1 MKTTE
6 RYDIVFMDLPD
17 DNVDCKEMA
26 EAWHHYA
33 TVASNTDGYY
43 ISAVICSE
51 VIACSVPTRNVTDP
65 HRTAFLLP
73 VPESH
78 TSSLQANI
86 PKTLLSIINA
96 MVRDLKIHV
105 YTIQQTDAY
114 FSYFL
119 HSTSQLMSKWDGG
132 FSKILRPKMKGAHL
146 LAAFVLLRKKA
157 DE

>member
-51 VIACSVPTRNVTDP
+51 VIACSVPTECNRSPTERP
-65 HRTAFLLP
+65 SYYLY
-73 VPESH
+73 PESH

-86 PKTLLSIINA
+86 PKNLLLSIINA

-114 FSYFL
+114 FFIFFS
-119 HSTSQLMSKWDGG
+119 STSQLMSKWDGG

-146 LAAFVLLRKKA
+146 LAAFVFAAEKS
-157 DE
+157 

>member
-51 VIACSVPTRNVTDP
+51 VIACSVPTECNRSPQNGLLITCTRNP
-65 HRTAFLLP
+65 ILLP
-73 VPESH
+73 SK
-78 TSSLQANI
+78 QI
-86 PKTLLSIINA
+86 YQKTLLSIINA

-119 HSTSQLMSKWDGG
+119 TQL
-132 FSKILRPKMKGAHL
+132 PN
-146 LAAFVLLRKKA
+146 
-157 DE
+157 